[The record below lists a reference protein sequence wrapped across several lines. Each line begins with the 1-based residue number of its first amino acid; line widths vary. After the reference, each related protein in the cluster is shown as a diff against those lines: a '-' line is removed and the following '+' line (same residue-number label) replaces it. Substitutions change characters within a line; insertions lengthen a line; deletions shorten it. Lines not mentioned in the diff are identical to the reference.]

1 MGTLTQ
7 GLKTKESTLRE
18 DVVIESSK
26 SEIGP
31 SFTADQIHTP
41 TPVLSG
47 EAFPHAT
54 PSWFDCREDTI
65 NTGPL
70 QFPLYYV

>member
-7 GLKTKESTLRE
+7 GLKAKKSTLRE
-18 DVVIESSK
+18 DVVIESLK
-26 SEIGP
+26 NEIGP
-31 SFTADQIHTP
+31 FFTADQIHTP

-54 PSWFDCREDTI
+54 PSWLDS
-65 NTGPL
+65 
-70 QFPLYYV
+70 V